1 MRIKSNDIIT
11 GINRA
16 PQRAYLN
23 ALGLTKLDFKKPFIA
38 VVNTW
43 NEASLPNFHLKSI
56 VESVKAGVLAGG
68 GITAEAS
75 VADMPPGA
83 FTWVPTPAGV
93 CPMEMTMTKKTY
105 EEIGGYL
112 EAVRPLEEIRRDNPA
127 IEISLA
133 TPSVIP
139 RREGAE

>member
-1 MRIKSNDIIT
+1 M
-11 GINRA
+11 
-16 PQRAYLN
+16 
-23 ALGLTKLDFKKPFIA
+23 
-38 VVNTW
+38 
-43 NEASLPNFHLKSI
+43 
-56 VESVKAGVLAGG
+56 
-68 GITAEAS
+68 
-75 VADMPPGA
+75 ADMPPGA

-133 TPSVIP
+133 TPSGLRSADCRLRFCPNRPPIP
-139 RREGAE
+139 LRIPSAWGMLAERADAP